1 MTQGE
6 TTMTDGARK
15 PSTKSSVRTCV
26 GCGASG
32 SPADMVRFL
41 LGPEGPD
48 GAAPVA
54 VDAADGGFGRGAHAH
69 PACIPA
75 ACKGGFARAFR
86 CKVAAEPAHLAAELR
101 AAYERRVLGLLSG
114 ARRSGHLAIGVEPTV
129 EAMTAGAPLVVLAT
143 DAAAVAARFESSVRE
158 GRAVAFGTRASL
170 GALSFPGRE
179 GADVAALAVTHE
191 DLAREVGRCVRLV
204 SAAPSATS
212 SRGAS

>member
-1 MTQGE
+1 MTRG
-6 TTMTDGARK
+6 TSK
-15 PSTKSSVRTCV
+15 PSAKSSVRTCV

-41 LGPEGPD
+41 LGPEAPD
-48 GAAPVA
+48 GSAPIA

-75 ACKGGFARAFR
+75 ACKSGFARAFR
-86 CKVAAEPAHLAAELR
+86 CKVSVDPVALAAELR

-114 ARRSGHLAIGVEPTV
+114 ARRSGHLAIGVEPAV
-129 EAMTAGAPLVVLAT
+129 EAMSSGAPLAVLAT

-170 GALSFPGRE
+170 GSLSFPGRE

-204 SAAPSATS
+204 SGAPSAS
-212 SRGAS
+212 SSGGAS